1 MSCISG
7 SVVAVIIIIFLFFPL
22 CMCGAC
28 MLACAWAHSSLWG
41 YMCILRPKVLVGGC
55 LWSLFHFIRRGRVSL
70 PSPELTNVAHL
81 DVSFWGF
88 LPPFSETG
96 TAGRLAMTPWH
107 LNGFQWSE
115 LQSSRVHVKR
125 LTKEPSPQPAVW
137 RKGCCT
143 KQLWP
148 IQLTP
153 SFFLSKCQYF
163 VSRMNCECVLISL
176 ITMKCPG
183 AHGWKSRT
191 HPQEAKAQM
200 CQQFC

>member
-1 MSCISG
+1 MH
-7 SVVAVIIIIFLFFPL
+7 A
-22 CMCGAC
+22 CMCVGTQLS
-28 MLACAWAHSSLWG
+28 MRIHVRLEAWGSRWGLSLVTLPPYSKRQGLSTKPWTYQCG
-41 YMCILRPKVLVGGC
+41 SPRC
-55 LWSLFHFIRRGRVSL
+55 L
-70 PSPELTNVAHL
+70 
-81 DVSFWGF
+81 F
-88 LPPFSETG
+88 LGIPPPFSETG
-96 TAGRLAMTPWH
+96 IAGRLAMTPWH

-163 VSRMNCECVLISL
+163 VNRMNCECVLISL